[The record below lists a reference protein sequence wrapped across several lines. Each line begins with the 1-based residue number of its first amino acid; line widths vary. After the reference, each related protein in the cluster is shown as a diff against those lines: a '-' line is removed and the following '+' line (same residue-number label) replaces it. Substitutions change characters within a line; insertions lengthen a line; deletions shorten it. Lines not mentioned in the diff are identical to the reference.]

1 MSEFYFDYKCI
12 AMNSASTNSKGT
24 DKALDFY
31 LFQDYNNNDG
41 SMCVQVYIPKALQE
55 KFCGVR
61 LYSLPNGVEMPDF
74 MSQAPY
80 EFIPR
85 DEVVG
90 RGMETYHLC
99 DDNCIFI
106 RSKNGE
112 LSGSGVI
119 AFIDGADRNAAPKV
133 ENAYKYVINYA
144 KKETIS
150 YRIVEQK
157 NRIKIQVIYPLIR
170 SDMVLQVIKK
180 RGAKPILI
188 KDRLNE
194 ENLLMTKDGPAEIIL
209 KANGRIED
217 VVKVSFA
224 AEDTNGTDFRLVFA
238 DLSNNKYYLLVDE
251 SDYTLEDKNLR
262 VREQRTKHKLTDSVR
277 RCPYCGNPMAI
288 ILQHTKKDTQIFT
301 CSGEIRTYTVSD
313 PKLLHQQTVI
323 CGANLPMLSNPAFD
337 ELNPHAL
344 DGASD
349 DEGFITVR
357 NLIIPQPYLTLPS
370 MNVVVVGAPK
380 SGKTIYLSSV
390 MNMRDGGTSKG
401 VYSDPFLL
409 NRILNV
415 FDKTG
420 KGLKSVKEVQF
431 ENVDVTGNRGTLGY
445 NCERERSS
453 SVDKIKRRYVISV
466 GGMVESYTD
475 PAEAFRLSWHPI
487 GFQMG
492 NLGYIYFYDIP
503 GEKFTQTTTDKVR
516 AVDMA
521 DCYLAVIDG
530 ANPHGAKGALNDL
543 HKALQRIPKLAKKN
557 IDMENMPIAIVFTKH
572 DLKLSDYV
580 HEGDEEGIKNCFDE
594 NCHVVREDILGMMP
608 KNGVYSGSELERHI
622 DCSSY
627 ELEHFLRS
635 SGDRVSTDLLTD
647 IKSRYKNIKFFTCS
661 ALGNDECLGE
671 SDEDTKEVLF
681 RPRRLRLELPLIWLM
696 YQKGL
701 IKR

>member
-288 ILQHTKKDTQIFT
+288 ILQHTKKDTQICT

-503 GEKFTQTTTDKVR
+503 GDRK
-516 AVDMA
+516 
-521 DCYLAVIDG
+521 
-530 ANPHGAKGALNDL
+530 
-543 HKALQRIPKLAKKN
+543 
-557 IDMENMPIAIVFTKH
+557 
-572 DLKLSDYV
+572 S
-580 HEGDEEGIKNCFDE
+580 
-594 NCHVVREDILGMMP
+594 VV
-608 KNGVYSGSELERHI
+608 
-622 DCSSY
+622 
-627 ELEHFLRS
+627 
-635 SGDRVSTDLLTD
+635 
-647 IKSRYKNIKFFTCS
+647 
-661 ALGNDECLGE
+661 
-671 SDEDTKEVLF
+671 
-681 RPRRLRLELPLIWLM
+681 
-696 YQKGL
+696 
-701 IKR
+701 